1 MPTATPVGK
10 IRGIS
15 AELEAKLKEQKIL
28 NADHLLKAGCDPHA
42 RKGLAELIGADTKL
56 LLELVNRADL
66 DRVAGI
72 GAAYSDLLENAGV
85 DTVKEL
91 SKRIPANLHAKLLEI
106 NGKMKLTNHPPTL
119 EKVQA
124 WVEAAKALPHL
135 LEY

>member
-1 MPTATPVGK
+1 MPNATPVGK
-10 IRGIS
+10 IRGMS
-15 AELEAKLKEQKIL
+15 AELAVKLKERKIL
-28 NADHLLKAGCDPHA
+28 NAEQLLMAGCEPEA
-42 RKGLAELIGADTKL
+42 RRELARQLGVEPKD
-56 LLELVNRADL
+56 LLELLNRADL
-66 DRVAGI
+66 DRVEGI

-91 SKRIPANLHAKLLEI
+91 AKRVPANLHAKLLEI

-119 EKVQA
+119 EKVQF